1 MKSILVFLFL
11 LQAIIL
17 NLVSRSRSEP
27 LNSDIFRC
35 RKDTGNFPSKGGY
48 QQDLSKALKRLDD
61 VVKLSYF
68 KFNYYGNTLGGL
80 LAAATCPAYI
90 KAKACASC
98 VNSTIPQLVQKCPQ
112 QKQAL
117 AWTRKCMVQYAPNA
131 TELYNMNW
139 FIAHEA
145 SENKTKEVLGLKNA
159 LAKLA
164 DNDNLVYEAAMNTD
178 GGRYAYGNE
187 AYGLGLVVH
196 MVMQCAHHDSLPSGD
211 CRTCLLLVIGEM
223 KSCCSR
229 AIAAAVFNPRCF
241 VRYAHTDF
249 RTS

>member
-1 MKSILVFLFL
+1 MKSVFIFLFL
-11 LQAIIL
+11 HQAIIL
-17 NLVSRSRSEP
+17 NLVISSRSEP

-48 QQDLSKALKRLDD
+48 KQELSEALKWLDD
-61 VVKLSYF
+61 NFKTNKF
-68 KFNYYGNTLGGL
+68 KFSYYGSSFGGL

-90 KAKACASC
+90 KTEACASC
-98 VNSTIPQLVQKCPQ
+98 MKSTFPQLVQKCPQ

-164 DNDNLVYEAAMNTD
+164 DNDMLVYEAAMNRD
-178 GGRYAYGNE
+178 GGRYAYGTQ

-196 MVMQCAHHDSLPSGD
+196 MVMQCAHHDRFLSGP

-223 KSCCSR
+223 KSCCSG
-229 AIAAAVFNPRCF
+229 AIAATVFNPRCF